1 MHRKRVSDIF
11 DFLIFIAIIIGSF
24 LIVAALASMAHDRK
38 SAQERRRAEEEAL
51 HTLNAAVGEADGAIA
66 EMDKMAK
73 SIFKEME
80 EKHQELLFLF
90 SLIEGKKEEAAQ
102 KDRIERRAQPALKNP
117 KLGKIQDLYDKGLS
131 VEEIARAL
139 AIGQGEVN
147 LILNL
152 GKGRQA

>member
-11 DFLIFIAIIIGSF
+11 DFLIFIAIIVGSV
-24 LIVAALASMAHDRK
+24 LVITALASMAHERK
-38 SAQERRRAEEEAL
+38 NGAERKRAEQEAI
-51 HTLNAAVGEADGAIA
+51 HTLNAAVGEADDAVA

-90 SLIEGKKEEAAQ
+90 SLIEGKKGEAAEKHRVQ
-102 KDRIERRAQPALKNP
+102 QSPLKNP

-152 GKGRQA
+152 GKGR

>member
-1 MHRKRVSDIF
+1 MSDIF
-11 DFLIFIAIIIGSF
+11 DFLILIAIIVGSI
-24 LIVAALASMAHDRK
+24 LVIAALASMAHDRK
-38 SAQERRRAEEEAL
+38 NGAERRRAEQEAI
-51 HTLNAAVGEADGAIA
+51 HTLNTAVGEADDAVA

-80 EKHQELLFLF
+80 DKHQELLFLF
-90 SLIEGKKEEAAQ
+90 SLIEGKKGEVAE
-102 KDRIERRAQPALKNP
+102 KHRAQSSLKNP

-152 GKGRQA
+152 GKGR